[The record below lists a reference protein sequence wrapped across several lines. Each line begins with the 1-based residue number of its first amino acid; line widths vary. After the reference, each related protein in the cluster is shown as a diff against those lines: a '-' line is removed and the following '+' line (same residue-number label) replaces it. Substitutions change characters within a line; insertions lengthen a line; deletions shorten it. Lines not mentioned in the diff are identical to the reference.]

1 MFERLP
7 CLRLVL
13 VALAVDFIL
22 YLLVKLIHVYFVL
35 VSSVL
40 VGSVLVG
47 SVLVSSVLV
56 SSVLVGFAVD
66 DFMLLSNY
74 KLLIVNS

>member
-40 VGSVLVG
+40 VGSVLV
-47 SVLVSSVLV
+47 SSVLV
-56 SSVLVGFAVD
+56 GSVLVGFAVD

-74 KLLIVNS
+74 KLLIVNC